1 MTRSK
6 TIVRPPKLG
15 PGSRVAIVAP
25 SGPCLEPDDL
35 ARAVELCER
44 LGFVAQPGSHAL
56 DRLGYLAGTDAHRLR
71 DLNVALRDPDV
82 QAVWCL
88 RGGYG
93 VTRILDQVDYGAL
106 DSAPKAVIG
115 YSDITA
121 LLQAITATT
130 GLVTF
135 PGPTARQ
142 AMPSFTRRHFEKI
155 LCHATAAGR
164 LEHLPAGTDVLVP
177 REPRV
182 LTLTPGRAEG
192 RLFGGN
198 LALLQCLI
206 GTPYMPDLRGAI
218 LFLEDV
224 NEAHY
229 RIDRM
234 LAHLRMASA
243 LDGVAGIA
251 IGRFSEVP
259 SDGDGGLG
267 LHEVLS
273 AHLGPLGVPVAYG
286 LPVGHIP
293 EQWTLPIGVRARLD
307 AAAGEL
313 EILEPAV
320 S

>member
-6 TIVRPPKLG
+6 TVVRPPRLG
-15 PGSRVAIVAP
+15 PGSRIAIVAP
-25 SGPCLEPDDL
+25 AGPCLEPDDL

-44 LGFVAQPGSHAL
+44 LGFAAQPGTHAL
-56 DRLGYLAGTDAHRLR
+56 DRMGYLAGTDAHRLR

-106 DSAPKAVIG
+106 EASPKAVIG

-121 LLQAITATT
+121 LLQAITVTT

-135 PGPTARQ
+135 HGPTARQ
-142 AMPSFTRRHFEKI
+142 PMPSFTRRHFEKV

-164 LEHLPAGTDVLVP
+164 LEHLPVSSDVLVP
-177 REPRV
+177 REPRI
-182 LTLTPGRAEG
+182 LTLAPGRAEG

-224 NEAHY
+224 SEAHY

-234 LAHLRMASA
+234 LAHLRMARA
-243 LDGVAGIA
+243 LDGIAGIA
-251 IGRFSEVP
+251 IGRFTDVP
-259 SDGDGGLG
+259 RDGDAGLG
-267 LHEVLS
+267 LNEVLS
-273 AHLGPLGVPVAYG
+273 AHLGSLGVPVAYG
-286 LPVGHIP
+286 FPVGHIP
-293 EQWTLPIGVRARLD
+293 EQWTLPIGARARLD
-307 AAAGEL
+307 ASAGEFDL
-313 EILEPAV
+313 LEPAV